1 MSPTSQRRAAT
12 AHEARRT
19 FEAHPPV
26 SRVASQQRAARLH
39 KGASRVASRRRAA
52 SSNRAAAGFTLLEM
66 LAVIFLMSIVLFVA
80 IDFYLDLSLASNA
93 ATDKTR
99 NTRRAV
105 VLLDRVARDLE
116 GAVLL
121 KKPEDV
127 DPMAFPWL
135 FVADSESSDA
145 GADRVK
151 FVRRGHHPNAASAVE
166 SDLEL
171 VAWIAVPDES
181 GEGNVEVRR
190 SSWSQ
195 LPESLDRS
203 FPSVENSDLVA
214 GGLASFGIRFQGEA
228 GEWTGRWDSTTLAGS
243 SELPTAAEI
252 AVSFRTGPGEG
263 DVDGPYLR
271 RVLLP
276 LRPID
281 LEEQLAAGAGP
292 AGTNPRDQD
301 GDGKDDETGEP
312 VAPDEKNPDGDQANN
327 DEGEGPKTVQQ
338 CLAAHPEL
346 QATVNA
352 LLQSSPQG
360 ASVINSLLGQPVS
373 AVAGN
378 PFIPIPADCQ

>member
-1 MSPTSQRRAAT
+1 M
-12 AHEARRT
+12 
-19 FEAHPPV
+19 
-26 SRVASQQRAARLH
+26 
-39 KGASRVASRRRAA
+39 
-52 SSNRAAAGFTLLEM
+52 SNRATRRAIANGFTLLEM

-80 IDFYLDLSLASNA
+80 VDFYLDLSRASQA
-93 ATDKTR
+93 ATDRTR
-99 NTRRAV
+99 SARRAV

-151 FVRRGHHPNAASAVE
+151 FVRRGHHPNASDAAE
-166 SDLEL
+166 SDLEV
-171 VAWIAVPDES
+171 VAWIVAPDES
-181 GEGNVEVRR
+181 GAGDVEVRR

-195 LPESLDRS
+195 LPESLDRT
-203 FPSVENSDLVA
+203 FPTVENSDLVA
-214 GGLASFGIRFQGEA
+214 DGLASFGIKFQGEA
-228 GEWTGRWDSTTLAGS
+228 GAWTGRWDSTTLAGS

-252 AVSFRTGPGEG
+252 EVSFRTGPEEG

-281 LEEQLAAGAGP
+281 LEAQLAKAAGQQQSSGLPGDEDSDGIPDEEDEVDNDGDDGP
-292 AGTNPRDQD
+292 APNGDDQAEND
-301 GDGKDDETGEP
+301 GD
-312 VAPDEKNPDGDQANN
+312 
-327 DEGEGPKTVQQ
+327 GPKTVQA
-338 CLAAHPEL
+338 CLASHPEL
-346 QATVNA
+346 QATVDA
-352 LLQSSPQG
+352 LVASNPQG
-360 ASVINSLLGQPVS
+360 ASIINSLLGQPVS

-378 PFIPIPADCQ
+378 PFIQIPADCQ